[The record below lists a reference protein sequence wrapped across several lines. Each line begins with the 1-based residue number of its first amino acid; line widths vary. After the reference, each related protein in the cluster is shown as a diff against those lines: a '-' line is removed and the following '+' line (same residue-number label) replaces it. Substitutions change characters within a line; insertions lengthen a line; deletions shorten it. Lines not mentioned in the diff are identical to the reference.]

1 MFNALSLAQYTVQS
15 TKYTACI
22 QFGGV
27 YSTALLCRVNYK
39 IIIFLKLKS
48 KHFFQKYFQGRV
60 LGTLSVTEHFAH
72 LQITNPHQVKD
83 I

>member
-15 TKYTACI
+15 TQLVSSLGEC
-22 QFGGV
+22 
-27 YSTALLCRVNYK
+27 TALRCYVNYK